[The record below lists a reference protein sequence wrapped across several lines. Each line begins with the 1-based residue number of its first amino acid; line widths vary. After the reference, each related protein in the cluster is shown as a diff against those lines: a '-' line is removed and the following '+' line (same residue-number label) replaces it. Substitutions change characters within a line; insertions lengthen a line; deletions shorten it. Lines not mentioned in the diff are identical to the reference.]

1 MKITELLRNCVDT
14 FTARRKSFTKTELA
28 GLPPPLRGYVE
39 DYTEAVP
46 LQEVFGERL
55 EETIVTGWQQTQ
67 VPEVPMVSS
76 HWRKP
81 GQYSPLIGCRCASS
95 GPGSRRRSAAAR
107 S

>member
-1 MKITELLRNCVDT
+1 MKITGLLRNCVDT
-14 FTARRKSFTKTELA
+14 FTGRRKSFTKTEMA

-76 HWRKP
+76 YWRRHGK
-81 GQYSPLIGCRCASS
+81 YSPLIGCRCASS
-95 GPGSRRRSAAAR
+95 GLGSRQRSASAR